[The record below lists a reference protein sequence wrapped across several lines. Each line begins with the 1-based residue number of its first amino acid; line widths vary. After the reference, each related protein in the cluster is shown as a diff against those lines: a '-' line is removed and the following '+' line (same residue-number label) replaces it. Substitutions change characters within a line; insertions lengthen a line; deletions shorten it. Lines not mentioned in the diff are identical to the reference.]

1 MTNAR
6 FARQS
11 NKILPETPTRRF
23 TFPKANRLLRRAEYR
38 KVYDEGVKV
47 AMGCFAAFCWRSP
60 ETTGPR
66 IGFTAPR
73 ALGKAV
79 LRNRMK
85 RRVRE
90 ALRTRLPQLDPH
102 FWIVINLRRSALTAP
117 FEKIEAEVGGLIERC
132 NG

>member
-1 MTNAR
+1 VTSAQ
-6 FARQS
+6 FAGQS
-11 NKILPETPTRRF
+11 KQILPETPPRRLSY
-23 TFPKANRLLRRAEYR
+23 PKANRLLRRAEFR

-60 ETTGPR
+60 ETSGPR

-79 LRNRMK
+79 VRNRIK

-90 ALRTRLPQLDPH
+90 ALRKRLAQIDPH
-102 FWIVINLRRSALTAP
+102 LWIVINLRRAALTAP
-117 FEKIEAEVGGLIERC
+117 FRQIETEVGGLIQRC